1 MSVFQALVRGIGNNS
16 VEDVFSPILF
26 IDRTSTFFSPPKSLN
41 MQRKTKCQ
49 KPIVF
54 GRSKKSEKS
63 DRSSVKASRQT
74 IAFFKLIIIGAF
86 GGFTMEINVLRLS
99 CEKMHFQ

>member
-16 VEDVFSPILF
+16 VEDVFCPILF

-54 GRSKKSEKS
+54 GRSRKSEKS
-63 DRSSVKASRQT
+63 VRSSVKASRQT
-74 IAFFKLIIIGAF
+74 IAFFKLIIGAF
-86 GGFTMEINVLRLS
+86 GGYTMEINVLRLS
-99 CEKMHFQ
+99 CEKIHFQ

>member
-1 MSVFQALVRGIGNNS
+1 MSIFQALVRGIGNNS

-26 IDRTSTFFSPPKSLN
+26 IDRTSTLFSPPKSLN

-74 IAFFKLIIIGAF
+74 IAFFKLIIGVF
-86 GGFTMEINVLRLS
+86 GGYRMEINVLRLS